1 MTKKRQS
8 YGSQFKAKV
17 AMEAV
22 KGLKPIN
29 RMASEYGVNPNLIG
43 KWKKELLSRSK
54 EIFERGSRPAAQDQ
68 DAREARL
75 YEQVGRLQV
84 ELEWLKKKAALFD

>member
-1 MTKKRQS
+1 MAKKRKTYS
-8 YGSQFKAKV
+8 SAFKAKV
-17 AMEAV
+17 ALEAY

-29 RMASEYGVNPNLIG
+29 RIASEYGVNPNLIG
-43 KWKKELLSRSK
+43 KWKKELVSRSS
-54 EIFERGSRPAAQDQ
+54 EIFERGNQSAGQDQ

-84 ELEWLKKKAALFD
+84 ELEWLKKKAAPFD